1 MRCMFERRA
10 GVARCC
16 RVRWGLA
23 LVVLVFAGC
32 GGESVADPIDEGEI
46 QVEMQEVD
54 DSNVVGVRA
63 VATYLDKN
71 ETRLLVD
78 GAGPGE
84 PSTGGRLSA
93 AIIKGTCADPGTE
106 AFDVGELSKGQVTQ
120 TLKVGL
126 PALLEGEYAVQVT
139 SADVG
144 VIACGDFPD
153 RMPS

>member
-1 MRCMFERRA
+1 MRCMLERRPC
-10 GVARCC
+10 RTKWC
-16 RVRWGLA
+16 RVRWGCA
-23 LVVLVFAGC
+23 LVVLVVAGC

-71 ETRLLVD
+71 ETRVLVD

-84 PSTGGRLSA
+84 PSAGGPLSA
-93 AIIKGTCADPGTE
+93 AIVEGTCADPGTE
-106 AFDVGELSKGQVTQ
+106 AFDVGELSEGQVTQ
-120 TLKVGL
+120 TLRIGL
-126 PALLEGEYAVQVT
+126 PALLAGDYAVQVT

-144 VIACGDFPD
+144 VLACGEFPD
-153 RMPS
+153 RMPR